1 MCCFKIDMPEEVC
14 KIDNELK
21 AMYRRSN
28 TGCIWVFK
36 RRDDRNMLWMKPWE
50 LWNYCHS
57 DVWV

>member
-1 MCCFKIDMPEEVC
+1 MPEEVC